1 MAEKRSDDTTTGFRE
16 RRTGQNP
23 IPDHLD
29 SLLTELQRVALW
41 RLEPYGWKVHF
52 VRCPPFLAPVVV
64 LVDGTGHDRRVLRE
78 DGELDYA
85 TDLKIRE

>member
-1 MAEKRSDDTTTGFRE
+1 
-16 RRTGQNP
+16 
-23 IPDHLD
+23 
-29 SLLTELQRVALW
+29 
-41 RLEPYGWKVHF
+41 
-52 VRCPPFLAPVVV
+52 V